1 MIFLASIAEET
12 GRSVDTLR
20 WVLRTYLPKIRKRGG
35 IYLLNAREAGLLRE
49 ELKKHRA
56 VPGRGRRR
64 GKNGSRR
71 LP

>member
-1 MIFLASIAEET
+1 M
-12 GRSVDTLR
+12 DTLR

-64 GKNGSRR
+64 GKVE
-71 LP
+71 